1 MHLEYKIDR
10 TKNEGRETMKYKTL
24 GKSGLLVS
32 ELCLGAMTF
41 GKEVT
46 ESDSIRMVHN
56 FLDQGGNFIDTADVY
71 VGGESEKIVGKA
83 IKDHRSEVVLAT
95 KVRMRV
101 GPHPND
107 FGYSRRR
114 ILEGVDQS
122 LKRLN
127 TDYID
132 LYQLHV
138 WDNLT
143 PIEETIRTLDDLVSS
158 GKVRYIG
165 CSNFLAWQMM
175 KALSYSDFHNMVRF
189 ISIQPQYSLI
199 NREMDREILPLCK
212 EENVGVIPW
221 APIGGGFLTGKY
233 KQDESPSIGRLSK
246 GVGESSWENRANEK
260 NFKILQTVQE
270 ISQALDKTPAQVSL
284 RWLLQKEEITSPIF
298 GASSLEQYSENMGS
312 IDWELTAEQ
321 WNQLDEVSRL
331 PSEYP
336 TRFLEKFQR

>member
-1 MHLEYKIDR
+1 
-10 TKNEGRETMKYKTL
+10 MKYKTL

-46 ESDSIRMVHN
+46 EEDSIRMIHN

-71 VGGESEKIVGKA
+71 VGGESEKIVGHA
-83 IKDHRSEVVLAT
+83 IKERRSEVVLAT

-199 NREMDREILPLCK
+199 NREMDREILPLCR

-233 KQDESPSIGRLSK
+233 KQGESPTTGRLSK
-246 GVGESSWENRANEK
+246 GVGESSWENRDNDK
-260 NFKILQTVQE
+260 NFKILQTVEE
-270 ISQALDKTPAQVSL
+270 IAQAVDKTPAQVSL
-284 RWLLQKEEITSPIF
+284 KWLLQKEEITSPIF
-298 GASSLEQYSENMGS
+298 GASSLEQFNENMGS
-312 IDWELTAEQ
+312 VDWELTAGQ
-321 WNQLDEVSRL
+321 WNQLDEVSKI